1 MAIRNPHFSLAGL
14 SQFKKLNLPKVFED
28 RYRLV
33 TAYPMS
39 KKIRFVLENVTIDS
53 LNEDHLIFI
62 TLNDASENILPI
74 EVMRGGQEI
83 TLSNLVTVT
92 DAKVHFSS
100 LYIDVSE
107 IIVGDYVMSSGDNLS
122 IYGDNQ
128 EISESELPN
137 QKYSRVLESK
147 EEKIFETKNE
157 AIVPLVERPSKDPS
171 IDTPNVTDVNSM
183 EIQRTKRPVRKVVRR
198 KGGNS

>member
-28 RYRLV
+28 RYKLV
-33 TAYPMS
+33 MAYPMS

-62 TLNDASENILPI
+62 TLNDATENILPI

-128 EISESELPN
+128 EISEHDLPN
-137 QKYSRVLESK
+137 QKYSRVLDSK
-147 EEKIFETKNE
+147 KEKVFETPTKTIE
-157 AIVPLVERPSKDPS
+157 PLIEKPSTESPIDIPSK
-171 IDTPNVTDVNSM
+171 TDINSM
-183 EIQRTKRPVRKVVRR
+183 EIQRPKKPVRKVVRR